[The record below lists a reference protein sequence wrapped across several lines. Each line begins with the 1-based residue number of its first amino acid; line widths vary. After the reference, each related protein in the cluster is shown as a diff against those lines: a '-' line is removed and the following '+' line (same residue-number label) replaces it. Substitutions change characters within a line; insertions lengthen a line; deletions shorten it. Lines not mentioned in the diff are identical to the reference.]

1 MLEMNDVL
9 ARLMNGESAEDIAAE
24 LTDVLNAALD
34 QKRKHDAA
42 EAETRRLEAN
52 AKAAKEAALRKM
64 FEGAREFAVCVGCED
79 LFTDEE
85 DIEGM
90 IANEAIVQELTDLMK
105 TLQPIMA
112 FINKLDEMDV
122 DTDTCDDDCCMC
134 MNPGNKAFVVKDKK
148 SLYNEPTAKMKCGEP
163 GSASFEAKITDRDI
177 VENFL
182 KMFG

>member
-24 LTDVLNAALD
+24 MTNVLNDAID

-42 EAETRRLEAN
+42 KEETRRLEAN

-64 FEGAREFAVCVGCED
+64 FEGAREFAICVGCED
-79 LFTDEE
+79 IFANDE

-90 IANEAIVQELTDLMK
+90 ITNEAIVQELTDMMK
-105 TLQPIMA
+105 TLQPVMA
-112 FINKLDEMDV
+112 LINKLDELGIDE
-122 DTDTCDDDCCMC
+122 DPCDDDCCMC

-148 SLYNEPTAKMKCGEP
+148 SLYNEPTAKVKCGKP
-163 GSASFEAKITDRDI
+163 GSASVEATMTDRDI
-177 VENFL
+177 VTEFL
-182 KMFG
+182 KCFG

>member
-24 LTDVLNAALD
+24 LTTVLNDAID
-34 QKRKHDAA
+34 QKKKHDAA

-64 FEGAREFAVCVGCED
+64 FEGAREFAICVGCED
-79 LFTDEE
+79 IFTGDE

-105 TLQPIMA
+105 TIQPIMA
-112 FINKLDEMDV
+112 FINKLDEMNV
-122 DTDTCDDDCCMC
+122 DADTCEC
-134 MNPGNKAFVVKDKK
+134 MNPKNKAFVVKDDKFLH
-148 SLYNEPTAKMKCGEP
+148 SDPTAKMKCGRP
-163 GSASFEAKITDRDI
+163 GSASVKATLTDHDI
-177 VENFL
+177 VNDFL

>member
-9 ARLMNGESAEDIAAE
+9 ARLMNGESAEDIAVE
-24 LTDVLNAALD
+24 LTDVLNAAID

-64 FEGAREFAVCVGCED
+64 FEGAREFAVCIGCED
-79 LFTDEE
+79 LFADDE

-90 IANEAIVQELTDLMK
+90 ITNDAIVQELTDLMK

-112 FINKLDEMDV
+112 LLNQLDELDI
-122 DTDTCDDDCCMC
+122 DTDNVNDI
-134 MNPGNKAFVVKDKK
+134 ALEDKTKYAK
-148 SLYNEPTAKMKCGEP
+148 SNRQDKWPKP
-163 GSASFEAKITDRDI
+163 GSASVEATMTDRDI
-177 VENFL
+177 VTEFL
-182 KMFG
+182 KCFG

>member
-9 ARLMNGESAEDIAAE
+9 DRLMKGESAEDIAAE
-24 LTDVLNAALD
+24 LTDVLNAAID

-79 LFTDEE
+79 LFSDDE

-90 IANEAIVQELTDLMK
+90 ITNEAIVQELTDMMK
-105 TLQPIMA
+105 TLQPVMA
-112 FINKLDEMDV
+112 LINQLDELGV
-122 DTDTCDDDCCMC
+122 DEDPCDDDCCMC
-134 MNPGNKAFVVKDKK
+134 MNPDNKAFVVKDKK
-148 SLYNEPTAKMKCGEP
+148 SLYNEPTAKMKCGKP
-163 GSASFEAKITDRDI
+163 GSASVEATMTDRDI
-177 VENFL
+177 VNDFI
-182 KMFG
+182 KMFS